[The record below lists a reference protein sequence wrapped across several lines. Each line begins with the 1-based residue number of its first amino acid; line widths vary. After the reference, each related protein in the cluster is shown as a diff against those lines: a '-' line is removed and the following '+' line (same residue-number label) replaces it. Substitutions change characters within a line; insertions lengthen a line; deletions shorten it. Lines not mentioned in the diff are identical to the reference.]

1 MPPSKASHP
10 AVTIGQ
16 TVTKVTT
23 PTALVDL
30 PPSRSVVVLAGL
42 DFPVVATAAVLEVRF
57 CVRSMVV
64 A

>member
-23 PTALVDL
+23 PMALVDL
-30 PPSRSVVVLAGL
+30 PHSRSVVVLAGL
-42 DFPVVATAAVLEVRF
+42 DFPVVATAAALEVRF
-57 CVRSMVV
+57 CVRSVVV